1 LSALIPKIPLQQQT
15 IDLPS
20 NQDGTVQGAVEA
32 VGARGDLKKAMR
44 RERRSKIKENNY
56 LKSMS

>member
-1 LSALIPKIPLQQQT
+1 
-15 IDLPS
+15 
-20 NQDGTVQGAVEA
+20 